1 MTAAHGA
8 AVSFEVTH
16 ALGNDGVAMDELM
29 AQRVAKL
36 EALRAA
42 GIDPYP
48 PRATRTHTAAD
59 IATIVEAL
67 PEGTSEAEGVE
78 ADVAGRVVG
87 RRDMGKATFIDL
99 QDGTGRAQALFR
111 QNRIDDYESL
121 RFIDLGDFIGVH
133 GLPMRTRTGQPTV
146 SATSWTMLAKAL
158 HSPPEK
164 YHGLADSE
172 ARQRRRYLD
181 LMANENT
188 RRTFAIRS
196 RAIASIRRF
205 LDHRGFLE
213 VETPILQQSESGAA
227 ARPFLTHFN
236 AIDEDRV
243 LRISLELNLKRLL
256 IGGFERVYEI
266 GRNFRNEGMSFKHN
280 PEFTMIETY
289 EAYADYLQVAEMV
302 EQLVSSV
309 ALDVLGTTQVDFRE
323 TMIELAPPW
332 RRVTFNDAM
341 VEYGGPDLD
350 EFRDAESLRAE
361 LRRRGV
367 DSPPTAGYGKL
378 ADAAMS
384 HYIEPNLIKP
394 TFLLDYP
401 VELSPLAKRKPGNDR
416 LVERFECF
424 IGGFEFGN
432 AYTELND
439 PIEQR
444 ARFDEQIAL
453 REAGDDEVELV
464 DDDFLFALEHGMP
477 PTGGFGMGID
487 RLIMLL
493 TGQTSIREVILF
505 PPLKT
510 IRE

>member
-1 MTAAHGA
+1 
-8 AVSFEVTH
+8 
-16 ALGNDGVAMDELM
+16 MDELM
-29 AQRVAKL
+29 AQRVLKL
-36 EALRAA
+36 EALQDA
-42 GIDPYP
+42 GVDAYP
-48 PRATRTHTAAD
+48 PRAERTHAAEEVN
-59 IATIVEAL
+59 ALVQAL
-67 PEGTSEAEGVE
+67 PEGVGEV
-78 ADVAGRVVG
+78 ADLEVDVVGRVVG

-99 QDGTGRAQALFR
+99 QDGSGRAQVLFR
-111 QNRIDDYESL
+111 QNSLDNYETL
-121 RFIDLGDFIGVH
+121 KLLDLGDFIGVH
-133 GLPMRTRTGQPTV
+133 GTLMRTRTGQPTV
-146 SATSWTMLAKAL
+146 AGRHWSMLAKAL

-164 YHGLADSE
+164 FHGLADLE

-181 LMANENT
+181 LMANEET

-196 RAIASIRRF
+196 KVISFIRRF
-205 LDHRGFLE
+205 LDARGFLE

-236 AIDEDRV
+236 ALDEDRV

-289 EAYADYLQVAEMV
+289 EAYSDYVRVAEMV
-302 EQLVSSV
+302 EQMVSG
-309 ALDVLGTTQVDFRE
+309 AAMEVLGTTKITYRE
-323 TMIELAPPW
+323 LEIDLAPPW
-332 RRVTFNDAM
+332 RRVTFHDAM
-341 VEYGGPDLD
+341 REYGGPNLE
-350 EFRDAESLRAE
+350 EFATADSLRAE
-361 LRRRGV
+361 LIRRKV
-367 DSPPTAGYGKL
+367 DVAPTSGYGKL
-378 ADAAMS
+378 CDDAMS
-384 HYIEPNLIKP
+384 HYVEPNLVQP

-401 VELSPLAKRKPGNDR
+401 IELSPLAKRKPGNDR

-424 IGGFEFGN
+424 VAGFELGN

-444 ARFDEQIAL
+444 ARFNEQLAL
-453 REAGDDEVELV
+453 REAGDEDVELV

-477 PTGGFGMGID
+477 PTGGLGMGID

-493 TGQTSIREVILF
+493 TGQTSVREVILF

-510 IRE
+510 LKE